1 MFVLRDV
8 ARSFALSS
16 RRAFHLTPSRRS
28 VGKKEALD
36 KILRDSPSFSQLT
49 NDPVAVTAI
58 TDLAKVLQQQGI
70 DLTSGKSPSPTQMI
84 RLMMRQDFREATKR
98 VEAELQKIGLDFK
111 SSAVQQEMMNLVKIQ
126 SRGTRDS

>member
-8 ARSFALSS
+8 ARPFALSL

-58 TDLAKVLQQQGI
+58 TDLAKVLQQQGCC
-70 DLTSGKSPSPTQMI
+70 DFFASQPESDNHNRYRFDFGKVSISYADDSSDDAT
-84 RLMMRQDFREATKR
+84 RLPGGYQTC
-98 VEAELQKIGLDFK
+98 
-111 SSAVQQEMMNLVKIQ
+111 
-126 SRGTRDS
+126 